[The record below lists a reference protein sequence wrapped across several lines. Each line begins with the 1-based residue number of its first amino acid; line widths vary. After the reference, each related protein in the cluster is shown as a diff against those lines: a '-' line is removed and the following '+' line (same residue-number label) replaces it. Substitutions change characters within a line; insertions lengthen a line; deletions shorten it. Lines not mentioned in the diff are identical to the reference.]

1 MRNKYFT
8 GRSIILDEIN
18 NEFTIHDNSS
28 FSQILT
34 GTGGVGKTQLALE
47 YAYNCGFEYDV
58 VWWIEAEDPKMI
70 IEGYRDFVYKMG
82 FIERDVEDSEIIL
95 SSINSWTSQ
104 NRKWLFIFDNAETL
118 EQVYDYLPIHPQG
131 HIIITSRNTN
141 WNEFGKVLEI
151 DVFSELE
158 APIFM
163 RKRTKLQDESGLDTL
178 LVELGHLPLAL
189 EQASAYII
197 NNCITYSEYKDLFD
211 KFRIE
216 ILKKYPPLKYNYSV
230 ATTWVVSLDKIH
242 DESSRQLL
250 DILAF
255 LYADSV
261 DIQFFTTVSEHLDNP
276 LSDKVNNVLEF
287 NEIICKLKEYSL
299 IKCSSNKIS
308 IHRLLQ
314 EVIQMSTD
322 SKKWIG
328 FLVNLVYDHLDYEF
342 EDKKSWMTYKDMVDQ
357 IYSIA
362 NHGNRHKI
370 EIGKVSFLYHQLGS
384 FFNMVLN
391 DFKRAESMYLEAL
404 KIRGEIFGIY
414 SKDTIIT
421 KNNLAGLYKDQGRY
435 AEAEELY
442 LSSITICEA
451 IFGAKGKLLL
461 TLKDNLA
468 QLYQVVG
475 KYETARRL
483 LIEVIDIK
491 TSFYGSE
498 SSFVATSKGNL
509 GVILTTLGEYE
520 KAEILLIESLEIE
533 SNATGTQNENTAS
546 IFDALA
552 NVYTK
557 LGKYNLAEKY
567 FKDSLYIRRTIFTSE
582 HYDVAISLNNLA
594 TFYMEMHC
602 FNEAEPLLYE
612 SLDISKKILSMDPCE
627 IATTYNNLGKVLTET
642 GEYENAMKMLEK
654 SIKLKKEYME
664 EEHIDFS
671 SSYTNLGNLYM
682 SLEEYDLAE
691 PFFKDAFKIRKK
703 ILGFKHP
710 ETINS
715 INNLGVLYNAQMKFD
730 KAEPLLVQALDYTKD
745 VFGDEHKDTIESYY
759 SLSVFYLQTK
769 RQKEG
774 IELLFKAIKL
784 SKKVLG
790 EEHETTIMIN
800 DYIRS
805 SVLPY
810 AKIVF

>member
-1 MRNKYFT
+1 MGCRRVGKKGYTTLVQAWDFTPGTNFIQSMHTATINCKRTIAILSEKYYESLYTQSEWQAAFAEDPTSEKSKLIPVRISDHKPKGLLKQIVYIDLFGLEEEIAKTKLIDGVDLSKRARNSQGFPGTKKRNSGELPVNNIKLMRNKYFT

-18 NEFTIHDNSS
+18 TEFTIHDNSS

-70 IEGYRDFVYKMG
+70 IEGYRGFAYKMG

-95 SSINSWTSQ
+95 SSVNSWTSQ

-342 EDKKSWMTYKDMVDQ
+342 EDKK
-357 IYSIA
+357 
-362 NHGNRHKI
+362 
-370 EIGKVSFLYHQLGS
+370 
-384 FFNMVLN
+384 
-391 DFKRAESMYLEAL
+391 
-404 KIRGEIFGIY
+404 
-414 SKDTIIT
+414 
-421 KNNLAGLYKDQGRY
+421 
-435 AEAEELY
+435 
-442 LSSITICEA
+442 
-451 IFGAKGKLLL
+451 
-461 TLKDNLA
+461 
-468 QLYQVVG
+468 VG
-475 KYETARRL
+475 
-483 LIEVIDIK
+483 
-491 TSFYGSE
+491 
-498 SSFVATSKGNL
+498 
-509 GVILTTLGEYE
+509 
-520 KAEILLIESLEIE
+520 
-533 SNATGTQNENTAS
+533 
-546 IFDALA
+546 
-552 NVYTK
+552 
-557 LGKYNLAEKY
+557 
-567 FKDSLYIRRTIFTSE
+567 
-582 HYDVAISLNNLA
+582 
-594 TFYMEMHC
+594 
-602 FNEAEPLLYE
+602 
-612 SLDISKKILSMDPCE
+612 
-627 IATTYNNLGKVLTET
+627 
-642 GEYENAMKMLEK
+642 
-654 SIKLKKEYME
+654 
-664 EEHIDFS
+664 
-671 SSYTNLGNLYM
+671 
-682 SLEEYDLAE
+682 
-691 PFFKDAFKIRKK
+691 
-703 ILGFKHP
+703 
-710 ETINS
+710 
-715 INNLGVLYNAQMKFD
+715 
-730 KAEPLLVQALDYTKD
+730 
-745 VFGDEHKDTIESYY
+745 
-759 SLSVFYLQTK
+759 
-769 RQKEG
+769 
-774 IELLFKAIKL
+774 
-784 SKKVLG
+784 
-790 EEHETTIMIN
+790 
-800 DYIRS
+800 
-805 SVLPY
+805 
-810 AKIVF
+810 